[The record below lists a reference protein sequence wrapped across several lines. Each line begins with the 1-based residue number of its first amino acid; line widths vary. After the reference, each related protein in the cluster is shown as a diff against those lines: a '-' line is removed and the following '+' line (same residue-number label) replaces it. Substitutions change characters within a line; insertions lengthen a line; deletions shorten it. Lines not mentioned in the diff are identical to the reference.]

1 MSETK
6 TLTETKTW
14 GRNAVR
20 VVRAGEVDGAKTAAG
35 GRATVFDFAGTE
47 ARQTWLGAANLAPG
61 VATGLHHHGRHEVA
75 FFVAAGHPEVRWGD
89 QLEFAAQLGPGDW
102 AYFPPYVP
110 HQERNPSTTERVE
123 FVVVRSDNERIA
135 IKIDGPVAD
144 TPETVY

>member
-1 MSETK
+1 MTEK
-6 TLTETKTW
+6 TTW

-20 VVRAGEVDGAKTAAG
+20 VLRAGEIDAAKTAAG

-47 ARQTWLGAANLAPG
+47 ARQTWFGAANLPPG

-75 FFVAAGHPEVRWGD
+75 FYVAKGHPEVRWGER
-89 QLEFAAQLGPGDW
+89 LEFAAQLGPGDY

-110 HQERNPSTTERVE
+110 HQERNPSATETVE
-123 FVVVRSDNERIA
+123 LVVVRSDSERIA
-135 IKIDGPVAD
+135 IKIDGPIAE